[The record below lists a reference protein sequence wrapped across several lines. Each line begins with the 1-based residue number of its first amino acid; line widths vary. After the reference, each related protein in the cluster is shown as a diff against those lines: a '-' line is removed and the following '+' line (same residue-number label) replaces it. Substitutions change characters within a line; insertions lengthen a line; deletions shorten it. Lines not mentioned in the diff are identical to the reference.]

1 MSKEFLKFSKH
12 LYAGTSIV
20 ISGLVAGDKE
30 AEFSIDLFSNDSMLV
45 VARFNPQFGRKMVVR
60 NTQRLDGR

>member
-1 MSKEFLKFSKH
+1 M
-12 LYAGTSIV
+12 
-20 ISGLVAGDKE
+20 ISGLVAGDQE

-45 VARFNPQFGRKMVVR
+45 VARFNPQFARKMVVR